1 MLGMNTLRIGGIIS
15 GFDTDQ
21 IVRDLMRIEN
31 MKVDKLNQ
39 EKQIIEW
46 KKDQYRELINSIRSF
61 RDKYFDLLNPAT
73 NMMSTSA
80 LGKINAVSSAEN
92 ILTAVASGDA
102 LASSREIEIIQL
114 ATAARGVSSGGV
126 TAIMSSE
133 EITGELTVEEGKNV
147 MLVNFN
153 GSVKEIAI
161 EAGTYSLDGENS
173 LRFELQQ
180 KINATFGWDEASS
193 KITVNVKDN
202 KLKFET
208 NSGVETLTL
217 SSKTS
222 AEDELLNQI
231 KIGPMAGNRLDLSS
245 TMEMIGA
252 KLEEGCLTF
261 DEDNKF
267 ILTINAEEIV
277 IYSNDTLRTV
287 LNKINNSAAG
297 VTLTYSSFT
306 DTFTLQSKTTGE
318 GTIEFD
324 GGGGFFQAIKINDV
338 NPGQN
343 VKFTIDGSDVA
354 SRSNNTFTVDGVTYT
369 AVAEGSVTVTT
380 SVDVEGI
387 YETIESF
394 INDYNSLIE
403 KINDK
408 LKEERFPDFSPLND
422 EQKKEMSEKEIELWE
437 EKAKSGLLRRD
448 PLLEGFLQ
456 KMREELYAHVG
467 GLHLTAIGI
476 ETSSNYRDQGKLV
489 LKDGGSV
496 LRATIKDNPEK
507 IIDIFTSRVEGQEGI
522 AQRLNNVLND
532 YIHTTRDNSGRKGFL
547 LERAGIVGDV
557 TQFDN
562 YYDKQ
567 IANLNKRIDQ
577 VNEMLFRKEER
588 YYHQFAAM
596 ERALQQLYT
605 QSDWLM
611 MQFSQL

>member
-1 MLGMNTLRIGGIIS
+1 MNTLRIGGIIS

>member
-1 MLGMNTLRIGGIIS
+1 MKTLRIGGIIS

-297 VTLTYSSFT
+297 ATLTYSSFT

-318 GTIEFD
+318 GTMEFD

-408 LKEERFPDFSPLND
+408 LKEERFPDFSPLID
-422 EQKKEMSEKEIELWE
+422 EQKKETGEKEVDLWE
-437 EKAKSGLLRRD
+437 EKAKSRLLRRD